1 MGNIFYL
8 RRQKHNAEMR
18 QRELINIIN
27 KSKGVKK
34 IFYQLK
40 LFFINDFINFLSIEI
55 DEFKKK

>member
-1 MGNIFYL
+1 MGNISYL
-8 RRQKHNAEMR
+8 QRQKHYAEMR

>member
-1 MGNIFYL
+1 MGNISYL

-18 QRELINIIN
+18 QREFINIIN